1 MTNSTELPTTWCGFD
16 VAAKEKEIAE
26 IERAVVAPDFWDD
39 AASAQTKM
47 RKLSE
52 LKKTVGQWRA
62 LERKAAELAEL
73 ITLEEDSPSP
83 TLDAEIEA
91 EMSQLTA
98 HLDDLEFKLA
108 FASPYNLRNAIL
120 SIHAGAGGVE
130 SQDWAEML
138 LGMYLGWAERHDY
151 KVEILDRSAG
161 DEAGLKSVTLEISG
175 DYAYGY
181 LKSEHGVHRLIRLS
195 PFDSDHARHTS
206 FALVEVMPEAEGD
219 VDIIIKP
226 DDLRVE
232 AFRSSGP
239 GGQNV
244 QKVSSAVR
252 IVHVPSGIVVTSQT
266 ERSQHQNKEIA
277 LRILKARLFKLELAR
292 REEEHARIKGKH
304 VSAEWGN
311 QIRSYTLHPYRLVK
325 DHRTNF
331 ETGNTDAVLSGD
343 LDGFINAYLRSAMGQ
358 AE

>member
-1 MTNSTELPTTWCGFD
+1 MIWCGFD

-26 IERAVVAPDFWDD
+26 IEQTIVAPDFWSD
-39 AASAQTKM
+39 AAAAQQKM
-47 RKLSE
+47 RRLAE
-52 LKKTVGQWRA
+52 LKKAVGQWRA
-62 LERKAAELAEL
+62 LENKTVELSEL
-73 ITLEEDSPSP
+73 MTLEEESPSP
-83 TLDAEIEA
+83 TLGAEIET
-91 EMSQLTA
+91 EMVQLTR

-108 FASPYNLRNAIL
+108 FASPYDLRNAIL

-138 LGMYLGWAERHDY
+138 MRMYLGWAEQHGY
-151 KVEILDRSAG
+151 KIEILDKSPG
-161 DEAGLKSVTLEISG
+161 EEAGIKSVTLEISG

-206 FALVEVMPEAEGD
+206 FALVEVLPEAEGD
-219 VDIIIKP
+219 VDIILKP

-232 AFRSSGP
+232 VFRSSGP

-252 IVHVPSGIVVTSQT
+252 IIHVPSGIVVTSQT

-277 LRILKARLFKLELAR
+277 LRILKSRLFKQQLVK
-292 REEEHARIKGKH
+292 REEEHARLKGKF

-325 DHRTNF
+325 DHRTGF
-331 ETGNTDAVLSGD
+331 ETGNTEAVLNGD
-343 LDGFINAYLRSAMGQ
+343 LDGFINAYLRSGMGQ
-358 AE
+358 GNV

>member
-1 MTNSTELPTTWCGFD
+1 MIWCVFD
-16 VAAKEKEIAE
+16 VAAKEKEITE
-26 IERAVVAPDFWDD
+26 IERAIVAPDFWGD
-39 AASAQTKM
+39 AASAQANM
-47 RKLSE
+47 RRLAE
-52 LKKTVGQWRA
+52 LKKTVSRWRA
-62 LERKAAELAEL
+62 LECKAAELEEL
-73 ITLEEDSPSP
+73 MTLEEDSPNPSMG
-83 TLDAEIEA
+83 AEIED
-91 EMSQLTA
+91 EMSHLASQ
-98 HLDDLEFKLA
+98 LDDLEFKLS
-108 FASPYNLRNAIL
+108 FASPYDLRNAIL

-138 LGMYLGWAERHDY
+138 LRMYLGWVEAHAY
-151 KVEILDRSAG
+151 KVEILDRSSG

-195 PFDSDHARHTS
+195 PYDSDHARHTS

-232 AFRSSGP
+232 AYRSSGP

-252 IVHVPSGIVVTSQT
+252 IIHVPSGLVVTSQT

-277 LRILKARLFKLELAR
+277 LRILKARLFKLELAK
-292 REEEHARIKGKH
+292 REQEHAKLKGKF

-325 DHRTNF
+325 DHRTSF
-331 ETGNTDAVLSGD
+331 ETGNTDAVLNGD
-343 LDGFINAYLRSAMGQ
+343 IDGFIKAYLRSGMGQ
-358 AE
+358 ENV

>member
-1 MTNSTELPTTWCGFD
+1 LTNSIGLPSIWCGFD
-16 VAAKEKEIAE
+16 VAAKEKEIAK
-26 IERAVVAPDFWDD
+26 IEQTIVAPDFWSD
-39 AASAQTKM
+39 AVAAQQKM
-47 RKLSE
+47 RHLAD
-52 LKKTVGQWRA
+52 LKKTVGQW
-62 LERKAAELAEL
+62 KAMESKTAELAEL
-73 ITLEEDSPSP
+73 MTLEEESPSP
-83 TLDAEIEA
+83 TLGAEIEA
-91 EMSQLTA
+91 EMAQLTK

-108 FASPYNLRNAIL
+108 FASPYDLRNAIL

-138 LGMYLGWAERHDY
+138 MRMYLGWAEQHGY
-151 KVEILDRSAG
+151 KVEILDKSPG
-161 DEAGLKSVTLEISG
+161 EEAGIKSVTIEISG

-195 PFDSDHARHTS
+195 PYDSDHARHTS
-206 FALVEVMPEAEGD
+206 FALVEVLPEAEGD
-219 VDIIIKP
+219 SEIILKP

-252 IVHVPSGIVVTSQT
+252 IVHIPSGLVVTSQT

-277 LRILKARLFKLELAR
+277 LRILKARLFKLDLAK
-292 REEEHARIKGKH
+292 REEEHARLKGKF

-325 DHRTNF
+325 DHRTGF
-331 ETGNTDAVLSGD
+331 ETGNTEAVLNGD
-343 LDGFINAYLRSAMGQ
+343 LDGFINAYLRSGMGQ
-358 AE
+358 